1 MCIYVYIML
10 WFFFCF
16 FFLLIQCFI
25 LLGFIIW
32 LNMTL
37 LNILLSLG
45 IFSCIPFFHCCIS
58 LVVFH
63 SFTNIVYFQN
73 LLQCVFRGLIAMSK
87 YMDILKIFKAECTSP
102 IHFNFLL
109 YFYLS
114 TVGLCWL
121 SILFYFILFY
131 FIFKL
136 YIIVLV
142 LPNIKM
148 NPPQVY
154 MCSPS

>member
-1 MCIYVYIML
+1 
-10 WFFFCF
+10 
-16 FFLLIQCFI
+16 
-25 LLGFIIW
+25 
-32 LNMTL
+32 MTL

-87 YMDILKIFKAECTSP
+87 YMDILKIFKAECTSL

-121 SILFYFILFY
+121 SILNIAVYTCQSHLSIDWWMDKGEVEHTFNGILPSHSKEWNNA
-131 FIFKL
+131 IC
-136 YIIVLV
+136 
-142 LPNIKM
+142 IKM
-148 NPPQVY
+148 NGSGDY
-154 MCSPS
+154 HTGWS